1 MALFKS
7 TSFASTLVDEI
18 LFFYTSI
25 LERTSKQISKHF
37 NFLKLRF
44 LQSILTK
51 LLLFEVMLETE
62 LGLVFLSKVC

>member
-1 MALFKS
+1 MDRWMALFKS

-18 LFFYTSI
+18 L
-25 LERTSKQISKHF
+25 ERTSQHF

>member
-18 LFFYTSI
+18 LFFNTSI
-25 LERTSKQISKHF
+25 LERTSKQTSKHF